1 MQEEKQMMSIISP
14 DGSVQEVEVIVSF
27 KFTDTDKEYV
37 VFTKNEK
44 DANGNVTVYVS
55 HIVREEG
62 QEDPRLEAVTD
73 DEEWNRIKDL
83 LRELV
88 KAGEEAQ

>member
-27 KFTDTDKEYV
+27 KFTDTNKEYV